1 VLQGIRS
8 GVGVP
13 MRWNGELR
21 GALSVAF
28 TTEHAIGRE
37 DLDVLE
43 AIADLAVVAC
53 HNAEAYEDVRAAAST
68 DALTGLLNHGAMQVR
83 VREEIARAA
92 RDGQPLCCVLIDLD
106 DFKRVNDEHGH
117 ACGDTVLREFA
128 GLMNDVV
135 REGDTAGRWGG
146 EEFALLLPDT
156 ALDGAKRVAERLRQ
170 ALEERVILS
179 PEGEPLHVTVSLGV
193 AAYPDLGGRAELV
206 AAADE
211 ALYRAK
217 RAGKNQVVVT
227 ARDDRAA

>member
-1 VLQGIRS
+1 MTAPAHPVLEGVRS

-28 TTEHAIGRE
+28 TTEHAINRE

-106 DFKRVNDEHGH
+106 DFKRVNDELGH
-117 ACGDTVLREFA
+117 PAGDAFLR
-128 GLMNDVV
+128 
-135 REGDTAGRWGG
+135 
-146 EEFALLLPDT
+146 
-156 ALDGAKRVAERLRQ
+156 RVADALQRGGPPLR
-170 ALEERVILS
+170 
-179 PEGEPLHVTVSLGV
+179 P
-193 AAYPDLGGRAELV
+193 GRALRRRRV
-206 AAADE
+206 RAPAPRHRPGRGPHRRRARARPCPRDGLPQRRRRADRR
-211 ALYRAK
+211 LL
-217 RAGKNQVVVT
+217 
-227 ARDDRAA
+227 DRPLRVGRRR